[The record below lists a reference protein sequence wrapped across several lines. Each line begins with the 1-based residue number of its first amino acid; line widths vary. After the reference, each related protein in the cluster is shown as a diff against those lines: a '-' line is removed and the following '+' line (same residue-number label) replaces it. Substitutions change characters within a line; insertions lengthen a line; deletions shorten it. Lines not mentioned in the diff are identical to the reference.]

1 MFKRSPSTDNALRSF
16 TKALVELEAVEQAE
30 AVKLSRIQSKIDL
43 LRDEQDEA
51 SSAMARASKL
61 RAKFADFLTA

>member
-1 MFKRSPSTDNALRSF
+1 MFKRSPSTDHAISSF
-16 TKALVELEAVEQAE
+16 TKALAELEAVEQAE

-61 RAKFADFLTA
+61 RAKFADFLAA